1 MDNMTMESAKI
12 KDSRV
17 WIAVAVAA
25 VLWFVMFSPWTAP
38 MVNFWYAM
46 TTSAVILVTL
56 STCFCR
62 QWLADIRPTAS
73 QLALGLVIAL
83 VLWCVFWV
91 GDKVSQLLF
100 SFARPQVDMIYGM
113 KSGTASALIGVLL
126 LLVIGPAE
134 EIFWRGYVQRRLSQ
148 RWNVNVGFVVTLALY
163 TLIHVWSFNFM
174 LLMAALVVGAFWGL
188 LYRLRPQW
196 LTALVISHAV
206 WDACAFVFFP
216 F

>member
-1 MDNMTMESAKI
+1 MKSDKI
-12 KDSRV
+12 ITVRL
-17 WIAVAVAA
+17 WGLIAVAAG
-25 VLWFVMFSPWTAP
+25 LWFVMFSPWTAP
-38 MVNFWYAM
+38 HINFWYTM
-46 TTSAVILVTL
+46 TTSAVVLTTLATL
-56 STCFCR
+56 SCR
-62 QWLADIRPTAS
+62 ECVTTLRFTPGQIVAGVA
-73 QLALGLVIAL
+73 IAA
-83 VLWCVFWV
+83 VLWGVFWV

-113 KSGTASALIGVLL
+113 KSGTASALIGALL

-206 WDACAFVFFP
+206 WDACAFVLFP

>member
-1 MDNMTMESAKI
+1 MESAKI
-12 KDSRV
+12 NDSRV

-46 TTSAVILVTL
+46 TASAVILVIL
-56 STCFCR
+56 STCFFR

-148 RWNVNVGFVVTLALY
+148 RWNDNVGFVVTLALY

>member
-12 KDSRV
+12 NDSRV

-46 TTSAVILVTL
+46 TASAVILVTL

-134 EIFWRGYVQRRLSQ
+134 EIF
-148 RWNVNVGFVVTLALY
+148 
-163 TLIHVWSFNFM
+163 
-174 LLMAALVVGAFWGL
+174 
-188 LYRLRPQW
+188 
-196 LTALVISHAV
+196 
-206 WDACAFVFFP
+206 
-216 F
+216 